1 MVNFVHN
8 IKNIQTLVAT
18 TIRKT
23 PLGLL
28 RKKNPQV
35 QSDEKWKTKPKA
47 KKGED
52 KQSQWDLIKK
62 HGLN

>member
-28 RKKNPQV
+28 RKKNPKYKVMKNGKQNLRL
-35 QSDEKWKTKPKA
+35 
-47 KKGED
+47 KKG
-52 KQSQWDLIKK
+52 KTNKANGI
-62 HGLN
+62 